1 MLILVLVNVSV
12 FEMIIYYFYPCFFP
26 LDTSYSV
33 YICPFVLSSAL
44 SLSIPKEQKCAPR
57 KNNNMFNILHLKK
70 NYSFVIQQLYINSQ
84 LVYQI
89 SLPDTI

>member
-57 KNNNMFNILHLKK
+57 KNNNMFNILHFKK
-70 NYSFVIQQLYINSQ
+70 LQLCNSTTVNQ
-84 LVYQI
+84 FTVGLSDQFKQ
-89 SLPDTI
+89 TI